1 MALSNNVQGRQFD
14 SYAQVTDG
22 TALRVITAPD
32 DSSTGLV
39 YAASTSA
46 LIDTT
51 AVVLIEKQE
60 LNGRG
65 GSWFVY
71 NADTGGKSEDLTV
84 NMYAAYASGAA
95 NWSAAGTEWDVVG
108 SDIVIAAGDTKHI
121 PFNNIY
127 RYVALTASTGA
138 QDSAGVVAYLYA
150 LN

>member
-14 SYAQVTDG
+14 SYTQVTDG
-22 TALRVITAPD
+22 TALRVVTAPD
-32 DSSTGLV
+32 DSATGLAYTTTTGTV
-39 YAASTSA
+39 
-46 LIDTT
+46 DTT
-51 AVVLIEKQE
+51 AAILIEKQE

-84 NMYAAYASGAA
+84 NMYAAYASGAS
-95 NWSAAGTEWDVVG
+95 NWAADGAEWDVVG
-108 SDIVIAAGDTKHI
+108 SDIVIAAGATKHI
-121 PFNNIY
+121 PFNNVY
-127 RYVALTASTGA
+127 RYVALTASTAA